1 MRLPDN
7 AVLMIID
14 VQKAF
19 DNSRWGER
27 NNADAEKNIA
37 SLIEA
42 WRSKSLPIIHIHHR
56 NLEKGSLFNPGSP
69 GVEVKPEAAP
79 KPGEPV
85 LFKDVNSAFIGTD
98 LQARLQAANAKTLV
112 FAGMTTD
119 HCVATTARMAG
130 NYGFDAYVVSDATAT
145 FERKEPDGKHFN
157 AQQMHDTALASL
169 RGEFATIV
177 STRDVLDAV
186 EEVEESANADSGSDE
201 SVAAKFR
208 NYTQRILSNVTGDPV
223 ELQTATPSRLES
235 LIQEVPRESLM
246 IRPSPGRWSVS
257 EILAHLADGEAVAG
271 YRLRKILGEPGSPI
285 QAFDQDCW
293 AANMNYAQ
301 REPNDSV
308 KEFRAMREVNL
319 ALLKRLTEEQWDR
332 YGIHTERGRES
343 VRHFVRLYAG
353 HDLNHLKQIEEIVKQ
368 AKEGQAASM
377 AS

>member
-1 MRLPDN
+1 MRLPGN
-7 AVLMIID
+7 AVLMVID

-19 DNSRWGER
+19 ENPRWGER
-27 NNADAEKNIA
+27 NNADAEKNVA
-37 SLIEA
+37 TLVEA
-42 WRSKSLPIIHIHHR
+42 WRSKKLPIIHVHHR
-56 NLEKGSLFNPGSP
+56 NPRAGSLFNPGSP

-112 FAGMTTD
+112 LVGMTTD
-119 HCVATTARMAG
+119 HCVATTTRMAG

-145 FERKEPDGKHFN
+145 FERKEPDGKHFS

-177 STRDVLDAV
+177 STSEVLDAV
-186 EEVEESANADSGSDE
+186 KEVGKSAEAESGSSE
-201 SVAAKFR
+201 SVAEKFR
-208 NYTQRILSNVTGDPV
+208 NYTQRILSNVSGDPV
-223 ELQTATPSRLES
+223 ELQTTTRNRLES
-235 LIQEVPRESLM
+235 LIKGVPRERLM
-246 IRPSPGRWSVS
+246 TRPSPERWSVA
-257 EILAHLADGEAVAG
+257 EILAHLADAEAVAA

-293 AANMNYAQ
+293 AASMNYAQ
-301 REPNDSV
+301 RDPNDSV
-308 KEFRAMREVNL
+308 KEFGAMREVNL
-319 ALLKRLTEEQWDR
+319 ALLRRLTEEQWER
-332 YGIHTERGRES
+332 YGMHTERGRES

-353 HDLNHLKQIEEIVKQ
+353 HDVNHLKQIEEIVKQ
-368 AKEGQAASM
+368 AKEEDAARM